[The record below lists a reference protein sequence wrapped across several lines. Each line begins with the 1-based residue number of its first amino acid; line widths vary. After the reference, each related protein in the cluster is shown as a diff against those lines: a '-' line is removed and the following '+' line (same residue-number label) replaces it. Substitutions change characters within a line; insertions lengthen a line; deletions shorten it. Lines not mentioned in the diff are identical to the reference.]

1 MQTRQLKMV
10 FEVTDRHTKYA
21 CHFALVRVMVV
32 LAVVGA
38 VINWPF
44 VVVQYGVHALQGGGD
59 FLAYTKK
66 SVWKFQKNYKKA
78 LQKAVSC
85 CCSALLVID
94 SQATH
99 NPLQNKRRET

>member
-44 VVVQYGVHALQGGGD
+44 VVVQYGVHALQGGD

-66 SVWKFQKNYKKA
+66 SVWKFQKNYKK
-78 LQKAVSC
+78 SP
-85 CCSALLVID
+85 SESSILLLFSTAGNRFSSN
-94 SQATH
+94 SQSTS
-99 NPLQNKRRET
+99 E